1 MSETDMSLSSKGA
14 NEAARKLRAMGFVDP
29 TALST
34 ETHKAA
40 PRLPSLAGKRA
51 GMLDNRK
58 GNGNLLLAD
67 IGDILV
73 SSYDVASVMSIEKWI
88 YSRPAPEDVL
98 ARLAEECDFVV
109 TAVGD

>member
-1 MSETDMSLSSKGA
+1 MKETDKTMSSVEAK
-14 NEAARKLRAMGFVDP
+14 EAARKLREMGFVDP

-34 ETHKAA
+34 EAHKAA

-51 GMLDNRK
+51 GVLDNRK

-67 IGDILV
+67 IGEILV
-73 SSYDVASVMSIEKWI
+73 SSYDVASVMTIEKWI